1 MLKEE
6 LVMHKLKLISMLI
19 MTFTFVLGTLSA
31 SVYAAGNN
39 HKIAIHLDEND
50 KSRMNLVLNN
60 AQNVNA
66 YYLSKGDTVEIE
78 VVTYGPGLHMLRADT
93 SPVKARIAA
102 MSLEM
107 ENLTFAGCQN
117 TQAKMEKKAGKK
129 ISLVSE
135 AKMVPSGVVRLIELQ
150 ENGWAYIRP

>member
-1 MLKEE
+1 
-6 LVMHKLKLISMLI
+6 MHKLKLISLLI

-31 SVYAAGNN
+31 YVYAAGNN

-93 SPVKARIAA
+93 SPVKARNGA

-107 ENLTFAGCQN
+107 GNLTFAGCQN
-117 TQAKMEKKAGKK
+117 TQAKMSKRTGKN
-129 ISLVSE
+129 IF
-135 AKMVPSGVVRLIELQ
+135 G
-150 ENGWAYIRP
+150 IRS

>member
-1 MLKEE
+1 MMKEE
-6 LVMHKLKLISMLI
+6 LIMYKLKLISLLI
-19 MTFTFVLGTLSA
+19 IVFTFVLGTLSA
-31 SVYAAGNN
+31 SVYAAGNK

-50 KSRMNLVLNN
+50 KGRMNLVLNN

-66 YYLSKGDTVEIE
+66 YYQSKGDTVEIE
-78 VVTYGPGLHMLRADT
+78 VVTYGPGLHMLRTDT

-102 MSLEM
+102 MSLQM

-117 TQAKMEKKAGKK
+117 TQDKMTKKAGKK
-129 ISLVSE
+129 ITLVSE

-150 ENGWAYIRP
+150 ESGWAYIRP